1 MDAAGHAR
9 ISDFGGSIV
18 TQDPDSTQSVSGNPD
33 HAAQWAAPE
42 ITGGGGTYS
51 KEADV
56 YTNPNLKIE
65 VRYEW
70 IIFIHPWLT
79 LVSYYYRYS
88 TGQLRSMIAHPTK
101 L

>member
-9 ISDFGGSIV
+9 ISDFGGSTV
-18 TQDPDSTQSVSGNPD
+18 TQGPGSTQSVSDNPD
-33 HAAQWAAPE
+33 HAVQWAAPE
-42 ITGGGGTYS
+42 IAGGDGTYS

-56 YTNPNLKIE
+56 FSFAMVMIE

-70 IIFIHPWLT
+70 IISIHPWLT
-79 LVSYYYRYS
+79 LVSYYHRYL
-88 TGQLRSMIAHPTK
+88 TGQLRLMVAHPMR